1 MVKDEVILSSCGEVA
16 LPPQCGLTMELKRR
30 LCMPAPGQRRR
41 GLRALL
47 VDCALHRRGSF
58 LPSASRFSLLRDR
71 LPANTHGAALTP
83 VSSQISSSSFC
94 LPLLGH
100 LLMRQPGSKLCKC
113 CFCRSFND
121 SLSWP
126 FISSFFSLCCFTL
139 LWFGSL

>member
-58 LPSASRFSLLRDR
+58 LPLTSQFSLLRDR
-71 LPANTHGAALTP
+71 LPANTHGAALTA
-83 VSSQISSSSFC
+83 VSSQISSSSFVS
-94 LPLLGH
+94 PSWS
-100 LLMRQPGSKLCKC
+100 PPNETAGSKLCKC
-113 CFCRSFND
+113 CYCRSFNY